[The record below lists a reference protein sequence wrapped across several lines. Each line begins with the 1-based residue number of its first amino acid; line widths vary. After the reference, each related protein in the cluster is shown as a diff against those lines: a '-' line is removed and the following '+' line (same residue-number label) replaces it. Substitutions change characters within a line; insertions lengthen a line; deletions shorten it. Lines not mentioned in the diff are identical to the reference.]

1 MLQGNKIV
9 RFLSLLFLC
18 LIVSLIG
25 CGKEASAATS
35 LMRNKTDDAIGK
47 IEEFITSNPEHY
59 EAYYSLGTL
68 YEEKGMLD
76 EALKAFNETS
86 RLKPSS
92 VDSLIRQGRIF
103 NKIGQ
108 YDEAITVFEK
118 AFGINRNR
126 MEIYYYLGIA
136 YKKAGKPDN
145 TMLLWQGAI
154 RKIDDTSNIYY
165 LKGLVAKEKGD
176 FESAEDLLKK
186 AIELKPDFSVA
197 HRVLES
203 LYCFMGNYGDAYRH
217 AEIHR
222 KNLESI
228 FQVPISQD
236 QQHTREKQIVS
247 VPREQILPGK
257 VSAFAETFQEDSEKI
272 QPGEKQTVIITNIH
286 DALRHSG
293 KTKMLAMKM
302 AKLYGVQVVNDY
314 PIGKRERAKKELGRT
329 IKITNGIYR
338 ALLAFAQIS
347 ENREVAKAI
356 GIAQTD
362 WHKLENELY
371 QDPTQRGFLTI
382 LNMSDNLLEKNQQ
395 MTKYLESL
403 TTYAYSELI
412 DIAGLQRMYSMR
424 LARDYLA
431 VSMGLEKEQRMDL
444 MIETLSTF
452 DSAMLTLED
461 AAENTAEIKGLIKSI
476 TKMEWRKVFKT
487 VNKCIEDSGKEFN
500 VLVVVNFCEILLEKT
515 DRLTELYVDVTQQNT
530 ST

>member
-186 AIELKPDFSVA
+186 RLNLNLTSPLHIGYLSPCIVLWVIMGMHIGTLKFIEKFGIHFSSPYLSRSA
-197 HRVLES
+197 T
-203 LYCFMGNYGDAYRH
+203 YK
-217 AEIHR
+217 R
-222 KNLESI
+222 K
-228 FQVPISQD
+228 
-236 QQHTREKQIVS
+236 
-247 VPREQILPGK
+247 
-257 VSAFAETFQEDSEKI
+257 ADSECSE
-272 QPGEKQTVIITNIH
+272 GADT
-286 DALRHSG
+286 SG
-293 KTKMLAMKM
+293 
-302 AKLYGVQVVNDY
+302 
-314 PIGKRERAKKELGRT
+314 
-329 IKITNGIYR
+329 
-338 ALLAFAQIS
+338 
-347 ENREVAKAI
+347 
-356 GIAQTD
+356 
-362 WHKLENELY
+362 
-371 QDPTQRGFLTI
+371 
-382 LNMSDNLLEKNQQ
+382 
-395 MTKYLESL
+395 
-403 TTYAYSELI
+403 
-412 DIAGLQRMYSMR
+412 
-424 LARDYLA
+424 
-431 VSMGLEKEQRMDL
+431 
-444 MIETLSTF
+444 
-452 DSAMLTLED
+452 
-461 AAENTAEIKGLIKSI
+461 
-476 TKMEWRKVFKT
+476 
-487 VNKCIEDSGKEFN
+487 
-500 VLVVVNFCEILLEKT
+500 
-515 DRLTELYVDVTQQNT
+515 
-530 ST
+530 